1 MNKIIGTTLVSF
13 VALLCI
19 VTTASGQTKKNEQ
32 KVKVIVSDGG
42 STRVLIDTVMYD
54 TKKKEHLKTKNGDIV
69 VITSDRDTLNNPD
82 KDGKEMIVTVVSDDN
97 DHNEKNETI
106 SVISSDSAYSHNE
119 GGKTFTYFVNKGGPG
134 EKGKNEKYDR
144 FIYDMKGGPEHEN
157 KISYMISRD
166 GFVITVEGSDEA
178 RTKELFK
185 VIDNKIDEMSGSK
198 EEKVSSKETVTKTIK
213 K

>member
-1 MNKIIGTTLVSF
+1 MNKIISTTLVSF

-106 SVISSDSAYSHNE
+106 KCYI
-119 GGKTFTYFVNKGGPG
+119 
-134 EKGKNEKYDR
+134 
-144 FIYDMKGGPEHEN
+144 
-157 KISYMISRD
+157 
-166 GFVITVEGSDEA
+166 
-178 RTKELFK
+178 
-185 VIDNKIDEMSGSK
+185 
-198 EEKVSSKETVTKTIK
+198 
-213 K
+213 